1 MRHPVASHSFIC
13 RHRIGI
19 QSGHSFKFDLAFRQP
34 LVPAVFGHKIRKFER
49 AYRIGF
55 ADVLPD
61 FSTDILCVQ
70 VPNTKTFS
78 HLMRGR
84 GGGNINGGL
93 PFATVR
99 WCVRFAVRC
108 RSFGVRYRG
117 KHPLVCRHRTPNEH
131 TFGNKI
137 SIRKSRANAKTFSY
151 LRTSKH
157 IQSPRAQLVQNP
169 LDRVT
174 RDNIVPGQALG
185 VVRSFWCVGVPLR
198 PRPEHT
204 R

>member
-1 MRHPVASHSFIC
+1 MRHPVASRSFVC

-61 FSTDILCVQ
+61 FSTDILFVQ
-70 VPNTKTFS
+70 VPNAKTFS
-78 HLMRGR
+78 YLMRGY

-93 PFATVR
+93 PLATVR
-99 WCVRFAVRC
+99 WGVRFAVRW

-117 KHPLVCRHRTPNEH
+117 KHPLLCRHRTPNEH
-131 TFGNKI
+131 PYGSQI
-137 SIRKSRANAKTFSY
+137 PIRKYAQMRKRFRICAYQNTSNPQVRNSSRIRWIVS
-151 LRTSKH
+151 
-157 IQSPRAQLVQNP
+157 
-169 LDRVT
+169 RVT
-174 RDNIVPGQALG
+174 TLCQ
-185 VVRSFWCVGVPLR
+185 VRRLA
-198 PRPEHT
+198 
-204 R
+204 